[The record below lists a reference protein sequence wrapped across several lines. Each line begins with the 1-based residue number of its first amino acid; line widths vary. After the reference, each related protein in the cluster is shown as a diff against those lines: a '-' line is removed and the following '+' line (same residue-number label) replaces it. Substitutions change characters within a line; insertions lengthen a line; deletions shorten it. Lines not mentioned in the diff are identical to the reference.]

1 VLGDESNNQDALLGM
16 EQMLKSLEKVMKE
29 GNLGSED
36 DFFEKS
42 MSSMFQ

>member
-1 VLGDESNNQDALLGM
+1 VLGDEGNNQDALLGM

-36 DFFEKS
+36 DFFEKG